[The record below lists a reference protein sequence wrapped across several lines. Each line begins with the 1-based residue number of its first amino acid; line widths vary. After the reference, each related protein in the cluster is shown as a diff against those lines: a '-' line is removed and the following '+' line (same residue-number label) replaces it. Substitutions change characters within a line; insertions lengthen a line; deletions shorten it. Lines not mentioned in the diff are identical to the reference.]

1 MLCCELKRCF
11 LPVGHGTGGD
21 MCLFSF
27 THFELAV
34 MFFGRLRLLANRGL
48 NAPVMFIGSF
58 LFLES

>member
-1 MLCCELKRCF
+1 
-11 LPVGHGTGGD
+11 